1 MAKKK
6 TAPKVPVATLV
17 ARGKKLLQTKRGVQ
31 SPTKTQALT
40 ESAFHEVKQT
50 PPTILAKTRKK
61 KGKTQA
67 NKQRIAIALSKARA
81 SGAHIPAP

>member
-1 MAKKK
+1 MATRKP
-6 TAPKVPVATLV
+6 APKVSVATLV
-17 ARGKKLLQTKRGVQ
+17 ARGKKLLQQKHGVK

-50 PPTILAKTRKK
+50 PPKILAKTRKK

-81 SGAHIPAP
+81 SGAQIPTP